1 MDLEYFYKSVH
12 ILRLQFIKI
21 KFEKIKK
28 LKELINDSKSIVI
41 IPHTSPD
48 GDAIG
53 SCLALFNMLN
63 TINKTSQII
72 SPNKAPDF
80 LNWTPGFDNIIYF
93 DSDEKKCKESLLK
106 SDLVFTLDFNDLNR
120 IGELNEFVEKS
131 NSKIVMID
139 HHQNPVE
146 FCEIIISRPEICST
160 AQLIYECIEEL
171 EAKDFLNKSC
181 CEAIYLGI
189 MTDTGSFRYPSV
201 TSKTHLIL
209 AHLIEMGVEHFDI
222 HEKIFD
228 VNTLDKIQLRAYAI
242 ANKFEKIPGFPIGL
256 ISMSSEELQRFN

>member
-1 MDLEYFYKSVH
+1 MN
-12 ILRLQFIKI
+12 
-21 KFEKIKK
+21 FEKIKK

-139 HHQNPVE
+139 HHQNPKDYADLVFSE
-146 FCEIIISRPEICST
+146 PKTGSTCELLYEIFES
-160 AQLIYECIEEL
+160 IGL
-171 EAKDFLNKSC
+171 ENKLNKDISSC
-181 CEAIYLGI
+181 LYLGI
-189 MTDTGSFRYPSV
+189 MTDTGSFQFSSV
-201 TSKTHLIL
+201 TARTHEIISNLLSK
-209 AHLIEMGVEHFDI
+209 
-222 HEKIFD
+222 KID
-228 VNTLDKIQLRAYAI
+228 HNKIYNKVYKYEFYNKKYIRAL
-242 ANKFEKIPGFPIGL
+242 GF
-256 ISMSSEELQRFN
+256 